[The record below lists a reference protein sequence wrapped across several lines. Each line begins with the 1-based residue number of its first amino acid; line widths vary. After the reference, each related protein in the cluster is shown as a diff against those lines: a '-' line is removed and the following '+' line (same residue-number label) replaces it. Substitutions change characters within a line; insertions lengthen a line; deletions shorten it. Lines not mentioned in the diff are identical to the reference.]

1 MEGSDIVL
9 LQVDLKTNKQANKQT
24 SKQTNKQTKWMGI
37 ELAGHQLKRSKKK
50 NLKHKISPLQL
61 DERLKHERK
70 KTQNRRYDHYFQL
83 DESLPSIYSPVC
95 LPEKGRDFT
104 REMAWVY
111 GQCCQ
116 HQSIVPSHRLTKLPI
131 NHWKPLYAVYMFYI
145 VYPIA
150 SNQEP
155 MRIDVKAMTL
165 FQVLDA
171 LSTEVPTNSWKF
183 RCSRCNI

>member
-1 MEGSDIVL
+1 
-9 LQVDLKTNKQANKQT
+9 
-24 SKQTNKQTKWMGI
+24 MGI

-116 HQSIVPSHRLTKLPI
+116 HQSIVSSHCLTKVPITIENHCILYLCFILYIPSHQIKS
-131 NHWKPLYAVYMFYI
+131 PLELM
-145 VYPIA
+145 
-150 SNQEP
+150 
-155 MRIDVKAMTL
+155 
-165 FQVLDA
+165 
-171 LSTEVPTNSWKF
+171 
-183 RCSRCNI
+183 